1 MTPQIVFLDYTGR
14 LIRYPVERQ
23 SHVTDRHPEMSEQS
37 GLIQDTL
44 ADPDEVRRSTD
55 DPATVVLYYRWFE
68 NTLVGPRYVRVIVK
82 LLDHDAFVLTAHCID
97 DILRGELVWARE

>member
-44 ADPDEVRRSTD
+44 ADPDEVRRS
-55 DPATVVLYYRWFE
+55 
-68 NTLVGPRYVRVIVK
+68 GPRYVRVIVK